1 MARRPRNYG
10 WSPEQ
15 LARINAR
22 REARGQDLYIDE
34 KMGGLDYMDKYK
46 KESLEY
52 AERKQKN
59 QNKPAFSSERF
70 SPLSQYTGRESLR
83 DKMSALPSIRER
95 MQNESRLKQVSRAV
109 ESEDEKRKRKGGMG
123 VGTPNTLQDSYNRVT
138 A

>member
-1 MARRPRNYG
+1 MAKKPRNYG

-22 REARGQDLYIDE
+22 REARGQDLYIDK

-46 KESLEY
+46 KGSLEY

-59 QNKPAFSSERF
+59 QNKPTFSSEQF
-70 SPLSQYTGRESLR
+70 SPLSQYAGRESLS

-95 MQNESRLKQVSRAV
+95 MQNESRLKQVGGAV
-109 ESEDEKRKRKGGMG
+109 EREVGKMKKKPIMG
-123 VGTPNTLQDSYNRVT
+123 ISTPSLQDSYNRVT